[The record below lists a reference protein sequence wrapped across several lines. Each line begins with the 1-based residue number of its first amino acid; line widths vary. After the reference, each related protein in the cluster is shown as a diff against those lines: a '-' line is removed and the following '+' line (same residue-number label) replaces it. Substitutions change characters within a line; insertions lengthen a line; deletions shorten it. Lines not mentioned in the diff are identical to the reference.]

1 MPFATLLLV
10 TSTLAAPTAARPAD
24 ERAGDLSRTSLAWF
38 APVSVAAQ
46 RPGPQASSP
55 RPHQLGFGGSISAS
69 NGGAGGDVRYWFG
82 DHLGLTMSAGWH
94 RSGYE
99 TRTGQRASTVHA
111 SPSILYMFGRP
122 NYTREVDIRPYFGGG
137 ASYVRSSMPVMSPSG
152 AMLMS
157 QASGTGMHTF
167 GGAEVAFKE
176 VEAMTFSGELVYY
189 RLPVRLSNN
198 AYDGFSYLIAV
209 HFYVK

>member
-10 TSTLAAPTAARPAD
+10 TSTLAAPTAIRPAD
-24 ERAGDLSRTSLAWF
+24 ERAGDLSRTSLAWL
-38 APVSVAAQ
+38 APVSIAAQ
-46 RPGPQASSP
+46 RSQPQASSP
-55 RPHQLGFGGSISAS
+55 RPHQFGFGGSITAS
-69 NGGAGGDVRYWFG
+69 NGGAGGDIRYWFG

-94 RSGYE
+94 RSAYQ
-99 TRTGQRASTVHA
+99 TSTGDRASTVHA
-111 SPSILYMFGRP
+111 SPSVLYMFGKP
-122 NYTREVDIRPYFGGG
+122 NYRREVDIRPYVGGG
-137 ASYVRSSMPVMSPSG
+137 ASYVRSSMPVASPNGGVRTSE
-152 AMLMS
+152 
-157 QASGTGMHTF
+157 ASGTGLHTF

-209 HFYVK
+209 HFYVR

>member
-24 ERAGDLSRTSLAWF
+24 ERTGDPSSTSLAWS
-38 APVSVAAQ
+38 APASIAAQ
-46 RPGPQASSP
+46 RPGPQASST
-55 RPHQLGFGGSISAS
+55 RPHQFGFGGSITAS
-69 NGGAGGDVRYWFG
+69 NGGAAGDVRYWVG
-82 DHLGLTMSAGWH
+82 DHLGLDMSAGWH

-111 SPSILYMFGRP
+111 SPSIIYMFGKP
-122 NYTREVDIRPYFGGG
+122 NYTREVDIRPYAGGG
-137 ASYVRSSMPVMSPSG
+137 ASYVRASTPVMSPSG

-157 QASGTGMHTF
+157 EASGTGMHTF
-167 GGAEVAFKE
+167 GGAEVAFKD